1 MEAKI
6 DDKAAQC
13 VLDTGAALCVIKK
26 GFLTTPTSGK
36 LKLKGVLPGTGTLY
50 GPKLVKFHIN
60 GTSYKSP
67 IYEAD
72 IQEDCLLGLN
82 FIQNFYC
89 VIDPVACKMAI
100 NTPDYNLVEL
110 KKSKIPPSALFH
122 TGYLY
127 FTVRTSVVLN
137 LQPGEKKESRYQFRS

>member
-1 MEAKI
+1 LEAKI

-50 GPKLVKFHIN
+50 GPKLVKFNIN
-60 GTSYKSP
+60 GTSYKFH
-67 IYEAD
+67 IYEAH

-82 FIQNFYC
+82 FIQ
-89 VIDPVACKMAI
+89 
-100 NTPDYNLVEL
+100 
-110 KKSKIPPSALFH
+110 LFI
-122 TGYLY
+122 
-127 FTVRTSVVLN
+127 V
-137 LQPGEKKESRYQFRS
+137 